1 MSERYWI
8 GKIRK
13 ARHEEELP
21 TMFRVADVR
30 ELWPQFPGPF
40 LSKHRVGNP
49 GGETELFVRVAPGLY
64 RLVTPRDGPLL
75 RRRRNEQ
82 CGEN

>member
-8 GKIRK
+8 GNIRK
-13 ARHEEELP
+13 ARRRGELP

-30 ELWPQFPGPF
+30 ELWPPFPGSF

-49 GGETELFVRVAPGLY
+49 DGVSELFVRVAPGLY
-64 RLVTPRDGPLL
+64 RLVASSDGPLL
-75 RRRRNEQ
+75 TKLSREA
-82 CGEN
+82 E